1 MFFFNSN
8 RRGGDESFW
17 RNLLTSM
24 LFPPVQERVKGEFWR
39 RSDGGNRRRL
49 DGRSA
54 DPAER
59 ATTTTNGPTV
69 TEEGETQTAAISW
82 FPDYSTSLPPSSPR
96 FAGNSHVPATWGRGG
111 RGIGRRGA
119 RWPPLSRF
127 PPSFASC
134 GTRLTILPRINR

>member
-1 MFFFNSN
+1 
-8 RRGGDESFW
+8 
-17 RNLLTSM
+17 M

-82 FPDYSTSLPPSSPR
+82 FPDYSTSLLPCHASQGTHMCRPHGGGEGGESVEGERGGHLSLVFHPPSLRAEP
-96 FAGNSHVPATWGRGG
+96 G
-111 RGIGRRGA
+111 
-119 RWPPLSRF
+119 
-127 PPSFASC
+127 
-134 GTRLTILPRINR
+134 